1 MRRFTAPCGRLAAPF
16 GPNVEIYAATG
27 REVSGHSPCAG
38 HRKRRNRQIHGYIAY
53 LTIPVITMRI
63 VREAFDVGISD
74 AKKLIGQKCDVR
86 WTDRAGH
93 QLELTSM
100 IHDVTFVPLYG
111 GYLITDTEDI
121 PLEKVVYAAVF
132 GAAEAA
138 IAA

>member
-1 MRRFTAPCGRLAAPF
+1 
-16 GPNVEIYAATG
+16 
-27 REVSGHSPCAG
+27 
-38 HRKRRNRQIHGYIAY
+38 
-53 LTIPVITMRI
+53 MRI
-63 VREAFDVGISD
+63 VKGAFDVSISD

-93 QLELTSM
+93 ELEMTSM

-121 PLEKVVYAAVF
+121 PLEKVVHVAVF
-132 GAAEAA
+132 GVAAAP